1 MSASGLAEFVLED
14 ERWACVDGLEALCAG
29 VLESAA
35 SRLDRPA
42 RPGTAAV
49 LLTADETMAALN
61 ARFRG
66 KTGATNVLSF
76 PAPETEG
83 YPGDIALGYETCA
96 REAQERGRPLAHHAA
111 HLVVHGFLHLNGH
124 DHDTDPDAAAMEAIE
139 IAALAAAGI
148 SDPYRLDQ

>member
-1 MSASGLAEFVLED
+1 MSDSGLAEFVIED
-14 ERWACVDGLEALCAG
+14 ERWTGVDGLEALCAG
-29 VLESAA
+29 VIETAA
-35 SRLDRPA
+35 SRLDPRA

-66 KTGATNVLSF
+66 KTGPTNVLSF

-83 YPGDIALGYETCA
+83 YPGDIALGYETCD
-96 REAQERGRPLAHHAA
+96 REARERGRSLGHHAA

-124 DHDTDPDAAAMEAIE
+124 DHDTDPAAEAMEAIE

-148 SDPYRLDQ
+148 ADPYRLDE